1 MNNML
6 TIKEVNLL
14 TVETEAIAHQCN
26 CFGVMGGGV
35 AKVIRE
41 KYPEVY
47 ETDKQTKEACRDKL
61 GTFSCVKTGDGKM
74 VYNIY
79 SQYRYG
85 VDKRHT
91 DYEAFYTGLTAV
103 RGHLQ
108 TLGLKK
114 VAIPYK
120 IGCGKGG
127 GNWNIIIT
135 MIGEIFKDSGIDVL
149 LCKLET

>member
-1 MNNML
+1 MISIL
-6 TIKEVNLL
+6 QDTDILK
-14 TVETEAIAHQCN
+14 VETEAIVHQCN

-35 AKVIRE
+35 AKIIRE

-47 ETDKQTKEACRDKL
+47 DTDLTTKNGCHEKL
-61 GTFSCVKTGDGKM
+61 GTFSCVKTSDGKM
-74 VYNIY
+74 VYNLY

-91 DYEAFYTGLTAV
+91 DYEAFYNGITAV

-108 TLGLKK
+108 SLGIKR
-114 VAIPYK
+114 VAMPYN

-127 GNWNIIIT
+127 ASWNIIIT
-135 MIGEIFKDSGIDVL
+135 MLAEIFDKSGVDVL
-149 LCKLET
+149 LCKLGP